1 MFPCQQVYAGVRLL
15 VCGGSLTPS
24 AAGFTYRVFAGRQN
38 LLDHHAV
45 PRERAPVQRV
55 GPIGTEGTQAWCG

>member
-1 MFPCQQVYAGVRLL
+1 MVGLW
-15 VCGGSLTPS
+15 STT
-24 AAGFTYRVFAGRQN
+24 GFTYRVFAGRQN

>member
-1 MFPCQQVYAGVRLL
+1 MPTGQRWCEMVGLW
-15 VCGGSLTPS
+15 STT
-24 AAGFTYRVFAGRQN
+24 GFTYRVFAGRQN
-38 LLDHHAV
+38 LLNHHAV